1 MSLSKQEFTNAG
13 RAMLGRAQNGEVLHI
28 TKIVCGDGAASV
40 PADLWPLTAL
50 ISFKMN
56 VVISTKRDYGQGTL
70 LVEGSLRS
78 DQAPAPFFL
87 KEVGIMAHIGAEAD
101 QLYSVANVF
110 TDPPDYIDPAAPTIE
125 VFKIKLIVDRIPTAN
140 LVVQIG
146 PSENVTG
153 SNIGAET
160 VGPGWFRDAAG
171 NVLNFKRVIIGTGME
186 IYETPISPGGD
197 AIYIGV
203 KTLHND
209 LDVYVPPSYPNLPP
223 GALTFATIQAAHDYL
238 LSFTIPSDKF
248 ARIHVGPNILSSAV
262 TIQFT
267 HPNSKQISVLGMPRV
282 DYPITSITA
291 TGAPLGTTKDLAI
304 ANTAGLV
311 AGQVAYIY
319 NALPNWMGGVK
330 ILSVRPNSVTVSH
343 FRKDSRAINTATE
356 SGGTMRLSHHPSHLV
371 NTNAGAYNTL
381 DPVISFPNGIR
392 LIQNMTLEG
401 VGYILNIA
409 DGSVQDCQTCGG
421 TGGVTTTFGKRGINH
436 YVGSCNL
443 SGECVFSNSA
453 WGIIS
458 FGVFSAFEQTV
469 INGCQFGFQPSSLG
483 GALGSITGG
492 MPNAL
497 GYLVHCQRGVMA
509 GNFLGGSIFYCENDF
524 GFYAGGNATCYIGAA
539 YASYPQNNTMDLY
552 AENLSFI
559 GYNRWGQANPTTDP
573 PAGNLD
579 LAQSNHISFIEVL
592 NS

>member
-1 MSLSKQEFTNAG
+1 
-13 RAMLGRAQNGEVLHI
+13 MLGRAQNGEVLHI
-28 TKIVCGDGAASV
+28 TKIVCGDGAASQ
-40 PADLWPLTAL
+40 PSDLWPLTAL
-50 ISFKMN
+50 KSFKMN

-78 DQAPAPFFL
+78 DQAPSAFYL

-110 TDPPDYIDPAAPTIE
+110 SDPPDYIDPAAPTIE

-153 SNIGAET
+153 SNIGPET
-160 VGPGWFRDAAG
+160 VGPGWFRDALG

-197 AIYIGV
+197 AIYIGI

-209 LDVYVPPSYPNLPP
+209 LDVYVPASYPNLPP
-223 GALTFATIQAAHDYL
+223 GALTFPTVQQAHDYL
-238 LSFTIPSDKF
+238 IQFVIPPDKF

-267 HPNSKQISVLGMPRV
+267 HPNSRQISLIGMPRV
-282 DYPITSITA
+282 DYPITQIVA
-291 TGAPLGTTKDLAI
+291 TGAPLGSSKDLAI

-311 AGQVAYIY
+311 AGQIAYVY
-319 NALPNWMGGVK
+319 NTLTNWMGGVK
-330 ILSVRPNSVTVSH
+330 ILSVRPNAVTVSH
-343 FRKDSRAINTATE
+343 FRKEARLPVNTATE
-356 SGGTMRLSHHPSHLV
+356 TGGTMRLSHHPSQLV
-371 NTNAGAYNTL
+371 NTNPGAYNTL
-381 DPVISFPNGIR
+381 DPVISFPFGIH
-392 LIQNMTLEG
+392 LCQNMAFEG
-401 VGYILNIA
+401 AGYILNCA
-409 DGSVQDCQTCGG
+409 DSTAIQDCQTCGG
-421 TGGVTTTFGKRGINH
+421 TGGTSLTFGKRGINH
-436 YVGSCNL
+436 YVGGAGL
-443 SGECVFSNSA
+443 IGENVFSNTA

-458 FGVFSAFEQTV
+458 FGVFTAFEQTI
-469 INGCQFGFQPSSLG
+469 INGCQFGIQASNAG
-483 GALGSITGG
+483 CAVGSITGN
-492 MPNAL
+492 MPNAI
-497 GYLVHCQRGVMA
+497 VQICHCQRGIMA
-509 GNFLGGSIFYCENDF
+509 GNFIGGTIFYAENDY
-524 GFYAGGNATCYIGAA
+524 GMYASGNGTISVGAA
-539 YASYPQNNTMDLY
+539 YASYPSNNTIDLY

-559 GYNRWGQANPTTDP
+559 HYNRWGAANPSCDP

-579 LAQSNHISFIEVL
+579 LAESNHISFIEVV